1 MEKDLSLTSVK
12 IKTELFE
19 SFKIECVKRKFTLNK
34 LVNRAVYLYI
44 NDDEFRKQLNNQ
56 TTVGK

>member
-34 LVNRAVYLYI
+34 LVNRAIHLY
-44 NDDEFRKQLNNQ
+44 NTNEEFRKQLHNQ
-56 TTVGK
+56 TSL